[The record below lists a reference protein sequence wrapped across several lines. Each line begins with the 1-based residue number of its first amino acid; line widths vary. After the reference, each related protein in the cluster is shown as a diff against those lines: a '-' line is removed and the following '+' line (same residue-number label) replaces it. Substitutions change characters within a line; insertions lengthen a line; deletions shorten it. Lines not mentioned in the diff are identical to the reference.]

1 MQTAINTEMNNDS
14 NSSTPASFFSLLND
28 DDLVA
33 ALKKLNITEPT
44 KVQEAAIP
52 VLIAKKDLVAEAQTG
67 SGKTLAFVL
76 PIISRIR
83 SEQHKRG
90 TFALILTPTRELA
103 LQVQKVIES
112 IASDIKPALVI
123 GGASQS
129 AQIKALYN
137 DCRIIVGTPGRIQ
150 DLINQRYILLRTCKA
165 FVLDEAD
172 EMLSMGF
179 LNEVRTIL
187 SRLPKERQGMLF
199 SATISDRLQG
209 LISEFLTNPE
219 TILVPKDEKTTAQ
232 IEHFFCTVEPGVVS
246 KAHALVQLLTT
257 QDVQSAIIFCNTKSD
272 TEILE
277 NFLGKRNLNV
287 RRINSDLSQR
297 ERDEVIASLR
307 NKTLK
312 YLLATDIAAR
322 GIDIKELE
330 MVINYS
336 IHDDIEVYVHR
347 TGRTGRAGASGR
359 AVSLISPLDFLAFHA
374 VKKKLGITPTEMILP
389 KAE

>member
-129 AQIKALYN
+129 ADQS
-137 DCRIIVGTPGRIQ
+137 T
-150 DLINQRYILLRTCKA
+150 
-165 FVLDEAD
+165 
-172 EMLSMGF
+172 
-179 LNEVRTIL
+179 
-187 SRLPKERQGMLF
+187 
-199 SATISDRLQG
+199 LQ
-209 LISEFLTNPE
+209 
-219 TILVPKDEKTTAQ
+219 
-232 IEHFFCTVEPGVVS
+232 
-246 KAHALVQLLTT
+246 
-257 QDVQSAIIFCNTKSD
+257 
-272 TEILE
+272 
-277 NFLGKRNLNV
+277 
-287 RRINSDLSQR
+287 
-297 ERDEVIASLR
+297 
-307 NKTLK
+307 
-312 YLLATDIAAR
+312 
-322 GIDIKELE
+322 
-330 MVINYS
+330 
-336 IHDDIEVYVHR
+336 
-347 TGRTGRAGASGR
+347 
-359 AVSLISPLDFLAFHA
+359 
-374 VKKKLGITPTEMILP
+374 
-389 KAE
+389 

>member
-1 MQTAINTEMNNDS
+1 MQTATNTEMNNDS
-14 NSSTPASFFSLLND
+14 NSTTPPSFFSLLND

-44 KVQEAAIP
+44 KVQESAIP

-257 QDVQSAIIFCNTKSD
+257 QNVQSAIVFCNTKSD

-374 VKKKLGITPTEMILP
+374 VKKKLGITPTELVLP